1 MDTSC
6 LPQGLF
12 LRPLWASLAKMGHRQ
27 SRRSYHEVE
36 DTLTKQDRD
45 RGRRHDYIHRLGIR
59 KDAPAAHSR
68 ALRQACAAQ
77 FEIPEVSMEDHKDG
91 SSTSEGGSC
100 SLRSDSGSSDDWAGR
115 SREDF
120 RVAFLS
126 KLSYGKVWVP
136 QAHRPPA
143 SQTVIIF
150 DWDDTLLCTAYLH
163 DHAQLPMTPT
173 LAEQLKGIA
182 AAGKKLLEMS
192 LRLGHTFIITNAVPM
207 WVQYSAAKYVPDL
220 LPILEKVRVIS
231 ARGRHEE
238 QFPRDSYQWK
248 IEAFL
253 ELQRQFDS
261 NITTNLVSIGDSICE
276 MDATHVMAKQF
287 DVALI
292 KLIKF
297 RDNPC
302 PLELLMQLEVIIPK
316 FEHIVEN
323 ARHMRVGLERKE
335 GAGAV
340 GGA

>member
-12 LRPLWASLAKMGHRQ
+12 LRPLWASLKKMGHRE
-27 SRRSYHEVE
+27 SSDHEVE
-36 DTLTKQDRD
+36 DTFTKQDRD
-45 RGRRHDYIHRLGIR
+45 RRRRHNYIHRLGIR
-59 KDAPAAHSR
+59 KDAPAANSR
-68 ALRQACAAQ
+68 ALRQVCAAQ
-77 FEIPEVSMEDHKDG
+77 FEIPEDCEDG
-91 SSTSEGGSC
+91 SSASASGS
-100 SLRSDSGSSDDWAGR
+100 SLLRSDSGSSDEWAVR

-136 QAHRPPA
+136 KAHRPPA

-163 DHAQLPMTPT
+163 DHAKFNKPMTPE
-173 LAEQLKGIA
+173 LEEHLKGIA

-231 ARGRHEE
+231 ARGRYEE

-248 IEAFL
+248 IKAFL

-297 RDNPC
+297 RENPC

-323 ARHMRVGLERKE
+323 ARHMRVGLERRE
-335 GAGAV
+335 GAGAA